1 MKKTL
6 LFIIL
11 LFVTYS
17 YGQTEVGT
25 NFKLLFDQEK
35 YDEIINYQPKDKR
48 QLTASDLFYKG
59 KAFYMMS
66 ADEQANQYFDQAI
79 EKGPVFGSM
88 YFHKAMIMLY
98 ANKFNESLPLFDKAI
113 SLSPTESDFY
123 AGKAEALSALK
134 KTDSAQVYFEKATQ
148 LPSCKPRA
156 FVMLGQIYQGQ
167 NKSEQASATY
177 QHALNQ
183 LSEDDEMYQNTSF
196 NLGVTQQLTG
206 KIHDARKTFEKH
218 IALYPT
224 DFHALAKMIQVYY
237 ALEQFEKAAPLKK
250 KLYAAHEAKR
260 LSADMEKQFCFDQF
274 VWNGKRV
281 MAFEK
286 FAEPDD
292 FLFAKHHFYV
302 MTDNN
307 EIDYQIDSES
317 SAAIRLT
324 DSKNKY
330 VLCLVKNQTHHTY
343 WQYVFSDYYQYP
355 DLKVAV
361 LNILNEKVKPSASF
375 IPGKK

>member
-6 LFIIL
+6 LFIVL

-17 YGQTEVGT
+17 YGQAEVET

-35 YDEIINYQPKDKR
+35 YDEIINYQPKDNQ
-48 QLTASDLFYKG
+48 QLTTSDLFYKG

-88 YFHKAMIMLY
+88 YFHKGMILLY

-123 AGKAEALSALK
+123 AGKAEAFSALK
-134 KTDSAQVYFEKATQ
+134 KTDSAQVYFEKATL

-156 FVMLGQIYQGQ
+156 FVMLGQIYQSQ
-167 NKSEQASATY
+167 NKNEQASAAY
-177 QHALNQ
+177 KKALSP
-183 LSEDDEMYQNTSF
+183 LSENDEMYRNTSF
-196 NLGVTQQLTG
+196 NLGLTQQLTG
-206 KIHDARKTFEKH
+206 KIDDARTTFEKH
-218 IALYPT
+218 VALYPT
-224 DFHALAKMIQVYY
+224 DFHAVAKMIQVYY
-237 ALEQFEKAAPLKK
+237 ALEQFKKAAPLKK
-250 KLYAAHEAKR
+250 KLYAAHQAKQ
-260 LSADMEKQFCFDQF
+260 LNADMEKHFCFDQF
-274 VWNGKRV
+274 IWNGKRV
-281 MAFEK
+281 MAFEI
-286 FAEPDD
+286 FDEPDD
-292 FLFAKHHFYV
+292 VLFAKHHFYV
-302 MTDNN
+302 MTASN
-307 EIDYQIDSES
+307 EIEYQIDSES

-324 DSKNKY
+324 NSKNQY

-343 WQYVFSDYYQYP
+343 WQYVFSDDYQYP
-355 DLKVAV
+355 DLKAAV

>member
-11 LFVTYS
+11 LFVAYS

-35 YDEIINYQPKDKR
+35 YDQIINYQPKDKQ

-66 ADEQANQYFDQAI
+66 EDVQANQYFDQAI

-88 YFHKAMIMLY
+88 YFHKGMILLY
-98 ANKFNESLPLFDKAI
+98 ANKFNESLSLFDKAI

-123 AGKAEALSALK
+123 AGKAEAFSALK

-148 LPSCKPRA
+148 HPSCKPRA

-167 NKSEQASATY
+167 NKNEQASAYY
-177 QHALNQ
+177 QNALSQ
-183 LSEDDEMYQNTSF
+183 LSEDDEMYQNSSF
-196 NLGVTQQLTG
+196 NLGLTQQLTG
-206 KIHDARKTFEKH
+206 KIDDARKTFEKH

-237 ALEQFEKAAPLKK
+237 ALEKFEKAAPLKK
-250 KLYAAHEAKR
+250 KLYAAHQAKQ

-274 VWNGKRV
+274 VWNGKRI
-281 MAFEK
+281 MAFEE
-286 FAEPDD
+286 FDEPDD
-292 FLFAKHHFYV
+292 FMFAKHHFYV

-307 EIDYQIDSES
+307 ETDYQIDSES
-317 SAAIRLT
+317 SAAIRMSN
-324 DSKNKY
+324 SKNKY
-330 VLCLVKNQTHHTY
+330 VLCLVKKQTHHTY
-343 WQYVFSDYYQYP
+343 WQYVFRDDYQYP
-355 DLKVAV
+355 DLKTAV